1 MFGHCHG
8 GGGVAEWR
16 DLKTSPSFPPLRQSP
31 SCSLH
36 CPGTHCVTE
45 AGFNPGCCILQLGY
59 SELVEEKGAA
69 KGKVHL

>member
-36 CPGTHCVTE
+36 CPGTLAE
-45 AGFNPGCCILQLGY
+45 AGFNPGCCIL
-59 SELVEEKGAA
+59 ELVEEKGAA
-69 KGKVHL
+69 KDKVRL